1 MKIRKKKGFTLL
13 EIIAAVSLIV
23 IISSVAIPMYMNIVD
38 KQKYNTDLA
47 VALQLEQQAK
57 TYYIEN
63 KDTDKTK
70 LKNYIEEIYGTMPKS
85 KYNGKEFTVEFD
97 TAKKVTV
104 SAGGKTFIDK
114 GETKELNNDK
124 NN

>member
-85 KYNGKEFTVEFD
+85 KYNGSEFTVEFD

-114 GETKELNNDK
+114 GKEQEF
-124 NN
+124 

>member
-63 KDTDKTK
+63 KDTDKEK
-70 LKNYIEEIYGTMPKS
+70 LKKYIEGIYDTMPKS
-85 KYNGKEFTVEFD
+85 KYNGSEFTVEFD
-97 TAKKVTV
+97 TDKKVTV

-114 GETKELNNDK
+114 GKEQEF
-124 NN
+124 